1 MTIRQSQIA
10 LNAIQW
16 INFKPAPGESRRW
29 LYAEPSWRDEQLN
42 VHRRIRSAGFDA
54 VMMEVLDTQ
63 TVQSYKRMLD
73 DAGLRPA
80 PGYVQIAPAELKGQ
94 HLTRGSAEW
103 IRWFDPIRR
112 RAEESNFLGLD
123 TVFLAPE
130 MDLQGPRVTEATAT
144 GAFFSQQTLDLQVEY
159 LAEAAEVLKQEGI
172 RAGLHNHIGSLIET
186 EYEIDYTLSQID
198 DRLLGASLDVG
209 HLAWAGIDYVAFLQK
224 HQHRLVD
231 LHIKDLDLDVA
242 AESRT
247 KPTPYYEVSDQ
258 RFFLEPGLGNMD
270 LNGIIAALGEE
281 FGGWIIIEVDRASM
295 DPFDSAKFSWT
306 WTETTFAP

>member
-1 MTIRQSQIA
+1 MTIRRSQVA
-10 LNAIQW
+10 LSAIQW
-16 INFKPAPGESRRW
+16 INLKPAPGEPRRW

-42 VHRRIRSAGFDA
+42 VHRQIRASGFDA

-63 TVQSYKRMLD
+63 TLQSYKRMLD

-80 PGYVQIAPAELKGQ
+80 PGYVQIAPAELSGQ
-94 HLTRGSAEW
+94 QLARGSAEW

-130 MDLQGPRVTEATAT
+130 MDLHGPRVTYATAT
-144 GAFFSQQTLDLQVEY
+144 GEFFSQEILDLQVEY

-186 EYEIDYTLSQID
+186 EYEIDYTLSQLD
-198 DRLLGASLDVG
+198 ESLLGASPDVG
-209 HLAWAGIDYVAFLQK
+209 HLAWAGIDCITFLSK
-224 HQHRLVD
+224 HHHRLVD
-231 LHIKDLDLDVA
+231 LHLKDLDLDVA
-242 AESRT
+242 AESRA
-247 KPTPYYEVSDQ
+247 KPTPYYEASDR
-258 RFFLEPGLGNMD
+258 RFFLEPGLGTMD
-270 LNGIIAALGEE
+270 LTGIIATLGED

-295 DPFDSAKFSWT
+295 GPFDSAKFSWT
-306 WTETTFAP
+306 WTETTFPA